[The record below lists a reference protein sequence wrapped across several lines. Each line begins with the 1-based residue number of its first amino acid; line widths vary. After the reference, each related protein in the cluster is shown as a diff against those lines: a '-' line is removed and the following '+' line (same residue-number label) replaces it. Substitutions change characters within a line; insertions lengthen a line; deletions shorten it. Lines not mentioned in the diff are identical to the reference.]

1 MGPETPGREPSP
13 GSDARRQ
20 AEERLGLEDVP
31 VDPGMSTDVAELVHE
46 LRVHRVQLEIQRDEL
61 RATEVRLQ
69 GAVERYTDLYDG
81 APVGYLTLDG
91 EGRIVEANLPA
102 AALFQV
108 DSDRLIGRALQT
120 FVLRVDQDELRL
132 HRRRLHRER
141 RHAGRVRLARADGAP
156 LWVRLEETAFSRA
169 GDRDARSQVALSDI
183 SAQKE
188 AEAASELLTAIVESS
203 RDAISTTTL
212 EGTITTWNAAAQRLY
227 GYAPEE
233 VIGRSVA
240 MLAPPDVYEQL
251 EALLDNVRD
260 GVRVDD
266 HDAVHLRKDGTP
278 VDVSL
283 SLSPVKDAAGS
294 VIGAATITR
303 DVSDR
308 KRAELEVHRLNEE
321 LETFAYSISH
331 DLRAPLRAIDGF
343 SQIVLEDAGEKLGEE
358 NAAYLRRVRR
368 GVERMAT
375 LIDDLLGLSR
385 LARRDVVVKEVDLS
399 ATAEEVITDLRAAE
413 PEREVETVVAPG
425 MIATADGILLRD
437 ILVNL
442 LGNAWKF
449 TGRHEMARIEVGETR
464 SDGERTWFVR
474 DDGAGFDME
483 RAKYLFG
490 PFQRYHTQEE
500 FAGDGIGLATVKRL
514 VTRHGG
520 RVWAEAEVEN
530 GATFSFTLSGNGAP
544 SA

>member
-1 MGPETPGREPSP
+1 
-13 GSDARRQ
+13 
-20 AEERLGLEDVP
+20 
-31 VDPGMSTDVAELVHE
+31 
-46 LRVHRVQLEIQRDEL
+46 
-61 RATEVRLQ
+61 
-69 GAVERYTDLYDG
+69 
-81 APVGYLTLDG
+81 
-91 EGRIVEANLPA
+91 
-102 AALFQV
+102 
-108 DSDRLIGRALQT
+108 
-120 FVLRVDQDELRL
+120 
-132 HRRRLHRER
+132 
-141 RHAGRVRLARADGAP
+141 
-156 LWVRLEETAFSRA
+156 
-169 GDRDARSQVALSDI
+169 
-183 SAQKE
+183 
-188 AEAASELLTAIVESS
+188 
-203 RDAISTTTL
+203 
-212 EGTITTWNAAAQRLY
+212 
-227 GYAPEE
+227 
-233 VIGRSVA
+233 
-240 MLAPPDVYEQL
+240 
-251 EALLDNVRD
+251 
-260 GVRVDD
+260 
-266 HDAVHLRKDGTP
+266 
-278 VDVSL
+278 
-283 SLSPVKDAAGS
+283 
-294 VIGAATITR
+294 
-303 DVSDR
+303 
-308 KRAELEVHRLNEE
+308 
-321 LETFAYSISH
+321 
-331 DLRAPLRAIDGF
+331 
-343 SQIVLEDAGEKLGEE
+343 VLEDAGEKLGEE

>member
-91 EGRIVEANLPA
+91 EGCIVEANLPA

-141 RHAGRVRLARADGAP
+141 RHACRVRLARADGAP

-321 LETFAYSISH
+321 LETFA
-331 DLRAPLRAIDGF
+331 
-343 SQIVLEDAGEKLGEE
+343 
-358 NAAYLRRVRR
+358 
-368 GVERMAT
+368 
-375 LIDDLLGLSR
+375 
-385 LARRDVVVKEVDLS
+385 
-399 ATAEEVITDLRAAE
+399 
-413 PEREVETVVAPG
+413 
-425 MIATADGILLRD
+425 
-437 ILVNL
+437 
-442 LGNAWKF
+442 
-449 TGRHEMARIEVGETR
+449 
-464 SDGERTWFVR
+464 
-474 DDGAGFDME
+474 
-483 RAKYLFG
+483 
-490 PFQRYHTQEE
+490 
-500 FAGDGIGLATVKRL
+500 
-514 VTRHGG
+514 
-520 RVWAEAEVEN
+520 
-530 GATFSFTLSGNGAP
+530 
-544 SA
+544 

>member
-141 RHAGRVRLARADGAP
+141 RHACRVRLARADGAP

-188 AEAASELLTAIVESS
+188 AAASELLTAIVESS

-449 TGRHEMARIEVGETR
+449 AGRHEMARIEVGETR